1 MNKGFENHRVMVTQG
16 FIGSDHNQIP
26 TTLGREGSDYSAG
39 IFAYALDAQEV
50 VIWKD
55 VPGMLN
61 ADPKYFENTVKLDQI
76 SFKEAI
82 ELSYYGASV
91 IHPKTIKPLQNK
103 NIPLYVKS
111 FIEPDEKGTIIQK
124 RTENDDAIPS
134 LRSMVAIS
142 HRDHPTLPLTSILTI
157 SS

>member
-61 ADPKYFENTVKLDQI
+61 ADPKYFENETARL
-76 SFKEAI
+76 
-82 ELSYYGASV
+82 L
-91 IHPKTIKPLQNK
+91 
-103 NIPLYVKS
+103 
-111 FIEPDEKGTIIQK
+111 
-124 RTENDDAIPS
+124 PS
-134 LRSMVAIS
+134 LTVLRSG
-142 HRDHPTLPLTSILTI
+142 LLF
-157 SS
+157 